1 MVVAV
6 KLDIIK
12 GSGDAMPA
20 GHGCGFR
27 AADMGHGGHDDIA
40 ETQRFADQDNF
51 EFDRSAD
58 WQLSGAEKINAG
70 GTDVAS
76 NEGYGR
82 FFWDSA
88 GTAKA
93 QREVQS
99 RAGVFAMFRMDAH
112 GMRGH
117 PGETPRL
124 SWTQE
129 RRDAKGRDARWIDER
144 LWSKDRLARFRG
156 WFGWPQFR
164 WSCALR
170 RAHITLRDA
179 TSLSLATA
187 QQNELPN

>member
-6 KLDIIK
+6 KLDVIK
-12 GSGDAMPA
+12 GCGDAIPS
-20 GHGCGFR
+20 GHGGGLC
-27 AADMGHGGHDDIA
+27 AAYMSHGGHDDIA

-58 WQLSGAEKINAG
+58 WQLPGAEKINAG

-99 RAGVFAMFRMDAH
+99 RAGVFTMFRMDAH

-117 PGETPRL
+117 PDEAARL
-124 SWTQE
+124 SWT
-129 RRDAKGRDARWIDER
+129 
-144 LWSKDRLARFRG
+144 
-156 WFGWPQFR
+156 
-164 WSCALR
+164 
-170 RAHITLRDA
+170 
-179 TSLSLATA
+179 
-187 QQNELPN
+187 